1 MMKPN
6 PTFNTIISTILLFSI
21 SSCKMLYVPNSFNS
35 PLLRNKGDGQI
46 NVAGGIS
53 GIEAQ
58 TAYAIT
64 NKFGIMANGQVLNST
79 QDDTLK
85 ERRTLFELGAGFT
98 EKFSDNGIFEIFGGA
113 GVGTVPAD
121 YRKIDYDGYSTTQI
135 TRYFI
140 QPGIGFFNDWLDMSI
155 LSRLSA
161 VSIGGETN
169 WFYEPGFMAKMG
181 YKRLRFYSCVGISV
195 PFKRYDDQKW
205 NHNPVMFSIG
215 LHFNFGKRTQD

>member
-1 MMKPN
+1 MRPKVCLKVLIP
-6 PTFNTIISTILLFSI
+6 IIMGVGTT
-21 SSCKMLYVPNSFNS
+21 SCHMLYVPNSFNS

-46 NVAGGIS
+46 NVTTGIS
-53 GIEAQ
+53 GFEVQ

-64 NKFGIMANGQVLNST
+64 DNVGIMANGQVLKT
-79 QDDTLK
+79 TEHDTLK
-85 ERRTLFELGAGFT
+85 QQRTLFELGLGYT

-113 GVGTVPAD
+113 GVGEVPAD
-121 YRKIDYDGYSTTQI
+121 YRKIDYDGVSTTQI

-140 QPGIGFFNDWLDMSI
+140 QPGLGFYNDWLDISI

-181 YKRLRFYSCVGISV
+181 YKRLRFYSCIGLSI
-195 PFKRYDDQKW
+195 PFEKYDDQKW
-205 NHNPVMFSIG
+205 NHNPIMFSIG
-215 LHFNFGKRTQD
+215 IHFNFGKRLEE